1 MPIGYAFNI
10 LRLIMHESSIVQSIL
25 KTVCDKG
32 AEMQVRAITKVT
44 IVVGEDTGF
53 MGDSIQFY
61 FDRHSAYTI
70 AAGAKLEIRF
80 VKAQLKCPAC
90 GKMFERKRF
99 EFACP
104 ECGTDGIPSEIG
116 KECYIENIE
125 IEEAEES

>member
-1 MPIGYAFNI
+1 LPRSGAFII
-10 LRLIMHESSIVQSIL
+10 LGFTMHESSIVQSIL

-32 AEMQVRAITKVT
+32 AEMHVRAITKVS

-61 FDRHSAYTI
+61 FDRHAAYTI

-80 VKAQLKCPAC
+80 VKAKLKCPAC
-90 GKMFERKRF
+90 GAQFERKRF

-104 ECGTDGIPSEIG
+104 VCGTDGIPSEIG

-125 IEEAEES
+125 IEEEEKS